1 MSSCFSND
9 DRTISCYFSLTI
21 ECKAKIDLAFIVDG
35 SGSIE
40 NAGIGNYD
48 KVKNFVKALTR
59 AFEVSKEE
67 THVGI
72 ISYDHEAKVE
82 SLSHFRVYNKWFSPC
97 FNKLT
102 MDPVLR

>member
-9 DRTISCYFSLTI
+9 DRITSCYFSLII
-21 ECKAKIDLAFIVDG
+21 ECKAKVDLAVIVDG

-48 KVKNFVKALTR
+48 KVKKFVKALTR
-59 AFEVSKEE
+59 AFEVSKDG

-72 ISYDHEAKVE
+72 ISYNREAKVE
-82 SLSHFRVYNKWFSPC
+82 SLSHFWVYNKWFFPC

-102 MDPVLR
+102 LDQVLR